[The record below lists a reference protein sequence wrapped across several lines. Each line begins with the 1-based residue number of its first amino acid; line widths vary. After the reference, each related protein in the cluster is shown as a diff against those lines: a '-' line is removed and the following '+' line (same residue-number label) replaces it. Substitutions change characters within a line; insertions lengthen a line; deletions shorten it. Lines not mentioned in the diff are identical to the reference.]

1 MHLETA
7 NNVLANWVSSQNHL
21 EAIRRRKSS
30 ENASAKGAMSV
41 ALGKET
47 DYSVFHLYQNL
58 RVVISIQVD
67 CNSHEN
73 HEEYAHSRR
82 YQNETKCE
90 KRHHRNKHQCNTP
103 GWVGRQRGMLST
115 GGARLVDTESEE
127 VVRIVEEP
135 LFYFRDGS
143 VLMHP

>member
-1 MHLETA
+1 
-7 NNVLANWVSSQNHL
+7 
-21 EAIRRRKSS
+21 
-30 ENASAKGAMSV
+30 MSV

-47 DYSVFHLYQNL
+47 DNSIFHLYQNL
-58 RVVISIQVD
+58 RAVISIQVD

-90 KRHHRNKHQCNTP
+90 KRYHRNKHQCNTP
-103 GWVGRQRGMLST
+103 SRVGRQRSMSST
-115 GGARLVDTESEE
+115 GRARPVDTDSEE

-143 VLMHP
+143 VLVHP